1 MCPIKHKNSP
11 AMEPATAA
19 SCHSHDL
26 GEVRAVKRAVQGG
39 PLETQKAEADI

>member
-26 GEVRAVKRAVQGG
+26 FVKRAVQGG
-39 PLETQKAEADI
+39 PRETQKAEAVI